1 MKKLK
6 LVDYYILIPYLV
18 LSFFGIVMVYSSS
31 ANVAL
36 STGTTAGAYLIK
48 QTAYVIVGLVLAFG
62 FYYLKL
68 SVLRSGRIV
77 EYMTFGIFFLV
88 VTVLI
93 VGSRVNG
100 AKGWINLGPINIQPE
115 EFLKLFIVLFLA
127 HYMDSH
133 QQALSERFWT
143 TMWQPLL
150 MLLVLMLLIF
160 IQPDTGG
167 FVIDGFIVLIMIL
180 ASGNRRGLPMTIVG
194 GLFLL
199 YVGMLVTLSHIDVTH
214 SFLAHSYQ
222 LQRFVAFADPFGTVK
237 TVGRQLVN
245 SYYAISNGGL
255 FGVGLGNSIQKMGYL
270 PEPNT
275 DFILAVTSEELGV
288 VTVLGVL
295 FFLGMLAFR
304 AVRLGNRATTMYE
317 SLVCYGIAALLT
329 VQSLFNVGGVIGALP
344 ITGVTLPFVSYG
356 GSSMLVLASCMGIL
370 MNISAREKRERQAVL
385 NVKLAAN

>member
-6 LVDYYILIPYLV
+6 LVDYYILIPYLI
-18 LSFFGIVMVYSSS
+18 LSLFGIVMVYSSS

-48 QTAYVIVGLVLAFG
+48 QTVYVIVGLVLAFG

-68 SVLRSGRIV
+68 SVLRSGRVV

-88 VTVLI
+88 VAVLI

-100 AKGWINLGPINIQPE
+100 AKGWINLGPVNIQPE

-133 QQALSERFWT
+133 QRALAERFWT

-150 MLLVLMLLIF
+150 MLSVLMLFIF

-199 YVGMLVTLSHIDVTH
+199 YVGMLVALSHIDVTH
-214 SFLAHSYQ
+214 SFLARSYQ
-222 LQRFVAFADPFGTVK
+222 LQRFVAFVDPFGTVK

-288 VTVLGVL
+288 VTVLAIL
-295 FFLGMLAFR
+295 FLLGMLAFR

-329 VQSLFNVGGVIGALP
+329 VQSLFNVGGVVGALP

-370 MNISAREKRERQAVL
+370 MNISARAKRERQAAL
-385 NVKLAAN
+385 TVKSTTN